1 MIYKPKQF
9 VERVKMAR
17 NARGWSLDKLSR
29 ETGLSKTYLW
39 EIERGG
45 KNPSIE
51 TLVALCMVFELR
63 ADYLLFGE

>member
-1 MIYKPKQF
+1 MNYKPKQF

-17 NARGWSLDKLSR
+17 KARGWSLDKLSR

-51 TLVALCMVFELR
+51 TLVALCQVFELR
-63 ADYLLFGE
+63 ADYLIFGE